1 MDVDPAA
8 AGEQKL
14 ASASDQLLVAAID
27 FGTTYSGYAFSFR
40 HDYERDAL
48 KISNNTSWTASG
60 QGLTSW
66 KTPTTVLLEPDK
78 SFHSFGYEA
87 EEKYIELAEDEKHQD
102 WFYFQRFKMLLH
114 DKLGLKR
121 DVLIPDAS
129 GKEMEAKKI
138 FAIAI
143 RYLKDHLLKMI
154 LNKGIEFYEED
165 ILWVLTIPAIWSE
178 PAKQFMREA
187 AVEAG
192 IPGVRLK
199 LALEPEAASVY
210 CKTVPLERRQD
221 DEQRL
226 TLGPF
231 CIATRY
237 LVLDIG
243 GGTVDVTVHEV
254 KPDGTLKEL
263 HKASGGAWG
272 GTKVD
277 QAYMELY
284 ENLLGKDVMEEFKHK
299 SKFDFLDMHRDFEIK
314 KRNLN
319 IESENINIRL
329 SAALADHTKEMTN
342 KTVAKNVE
350 IKGFSDRI
358 NVRRDRMTLKVSVIK
373 KMFQPSIDSIISH
386 VKEVL
391 RSPKVNNRID
401 KILMVGGFSESSVV
415 RKAIRE
421 AFPDVAVVAP
431 DEPGLAVLK
440 GAVIFGHS
448 PSSISTRV
456 VRYTY
461 GVAVTVDFD
470 PGYHP
475 EDKMFIDNQDRKLI
489 SDCFSKFVTI
499 DENVDEDDMKS
510 REYEIRD
517 KQAPF
522 EITVYAS
529 TDENPVMVT
538 DADCVKLGRIEVK
551 PPIGGW
557 RQKAKVTV
565 EFGFGGTEVRVTA
578 TENLTQIQHEVTF
591 DFLS

>member
-1 MDVDPAA
+1 MRSFCRVMRLEYYPNFRGDTRGATKACPGARG
-8 AGEQKL
+8 GER
-14 ASASDQLLVAAID
+14 LL
-27 FGTTYSGYAFSFR
+27 
-40 HDYERDAL
+40 
-48 KISNNTSWTASG
+48 
-60 QGLTSW
+60 
-66 KTPTTVLLEPDK
+66 
-78 SFHSFGYEA
+78 
-87 EEKYIELAEDEKHQD
+87 QD
-102 WFYFQRFKMLLH
+102 
-114 DKLGLKR
+114 
-121 DVLIPDAS
+121 
-129 GKEMEAKKI
+129 
-138 FAIAI
+138 
-143 RYLKDHLLKMI
+143 
-154 LNKGIEFYEED
+154 
-165 ILWVLTIPAIWSE
+165 
-178 PAKQFMREA
+178 
-187 AVEAG
+187 
-192 IPGVRLK
+192 
-199 LALEPEAASVY
+199 
-210 CKTVPLERRQD
+210 
-221 DEQRL
+221 
-226 TLGPF
+226 
-231 CIATRY
+231 
-237 LVLDIG
+237 

-358 NVRRDRMTLKVSVIK
+358 N
-373 KMFQPSIDSIISH
+373 
-386 VKEVL
+386 
-391 RSPKVNNRID
+391 
-401 KILMVGGFSESSVV
+401 
-415 RKAIRE
+415 
-421 AFPDVAVVAP
+421 
-431 DEPGLAVLK
+431 
-440 GAVIFGHS
+440 
-448 PSSISTRV
+448 
-456 VRYTY
+456 
-461 GVAVTVDFD
+461 
-470 PGYHP
+470 
-475 EDKMFIDNQDRKLI
+475 DRKLI